1 MYGEIVT
8 KDTSRPLFKACGLLT
23 ISLCDLGRAVR
34 YASRIYALPKAD
46 SWTTTPESCVANKT
60 FSIKHSTKMLESSLT
75 VSDCRSP
82 TLMSQLQSSS
92 RLTAFGLNTQLGAAR
107 A

>member
-1 MYGEIVT
+1 
-8 KDTSRPLFKACGLLT
+8 
-23 ISLCDLGRAVR
+23 
-34 YASRIYALPKAD
+34 
-46 SWTTTPESCVANKT
+46 
-60 FSIKHSTKMLESSLT
+60 